1 MNLNKLT
8 RLIQVFFMEK
18 SKLDETRLT
27 NFFVTVQVKYIW
39 RRVRGES
46 EQNFTLIKNRRTTSF
61 FSL

>member
-1 MNLNKLT
+1 
-8 RLIQVFFMEK
+8 MEK